1 MCMVV
6 VRFERNVK
14 GPGHYHHHLY
24 SQSMVTLKERH
35 SQYQVS
41 NAHGKQAYTC
51 MQLQY
56 WRLIR
61 IHQWKKYIRSCI
73 QRGCSQLYILFRTIF
88 PSLYLV
94 EKVLSS
100 ALEYSVHMVRHAV
113 TTTSQQRTTGGS
125 NSSVLSSGPPLS
137 TSETIGGDVSV
148 YIFIYEYIYQYI
160 SDKIKREAIR
170 KRSKKI

>member
-94 EKVLSS
+94 EKVLSF
-100 ALEYSVHMVRHAV
+100 ALEYNVHMVRHA
-113 TTTSQQRTTGGS
+113 TTSQQRTTGGS
-125 NSSVLSSGPPLS
+125 NSVLSSGPPLIAS
-137 TSETIGGDVSV
+137 ALETIGGDVRV
-148 YIFIYEYIYQYI
+148 CIYIHI
-160 SDKIKREAIR
+160 
-170 KRSKKI
+170 